1 MISDGEKCR
10 FDYRAEGAENL
21 FSLLIYFGYSK
32 VTMGDL
38 DHHHGNRLLL
48 ASQVGAAKFL
58 LLGCCGPESDL
69 KYFFPTF
76 GEVLPIC
83 RHGNH

>member
-1 MISDGEKCR
+1 
-10 FDYRAEGAENL
+10 
-21 FSLLIYFGYSK
+21 
-32 VTMGDL
+32 MGDL

-69 KYFFPTF
+69 KYFFKHLERCYQYVAMVTI
-76 GEVLPIC
+76 EANLCKIASDDLLP
-83 RHGNH
+83 